1 MRIVVS
7 MDSFKGSLTS
17 LEAGNSVHD
26 GIRKADP
33 SACVTV
39 CPMADGGEGTVEALR
54 QGLGGDAVTVSVLGP
69 LGASV
74 AAAYCVLPDRRTAVM
89 EMAAAAGITLVD
101 PRKRD
106 VRRATT
112 YGVGQLILDAI
123 ARGCRHFILG
133 IGGSATN
140 DGGTGMLAALG
151 YEFLDLNGQKIPL
164 GAGGL
169 EQLHRISAENV
180 LPELA
185 ECTFR
190 IACDVTNPLC
200 GSNGC
205 SAVFGPQK
213 GATQDMIPKLDAW
226 LRNYG
231 KLAKTVSEK
240 ADPDYPGA
248 GAAGGLGFAFLTFTN
263 ATLEPGVEII
273 LSETGLEEKIRSA
286 DIVVTGEGRLDRQT
300 VMGKAPIGVAKLA
313 KKHDKKVIAF
323 CGCIGEGAEA
333 CLAHGIDA
341 YFPIVQTSVTTEEAL
356 KTENAYR
363 DLRDT
368 ACGVFRRMFAE
379 KS

>member
-1 MRIVVS
+1 M
-7 MDSFKGSLTS
+7 G
-17 LEAGNSVHD
+17 
-26 GIRKADP
+26 
-33 SACVTV
+33 
-39 CPMADGGEGTVEALR
+39 
-54 QGLGGDAVTVSVLGP
+54 
-69 LGASV
+69 
-74 AAAYCVLPDRRTAVM
+74 
-89 EMAAAAGITLVD
+89 
-101 PRKRD
+101 KR
-106 VRRATT
+106 
-112 YGVGQLILDAI
+112 
-123 ARGCRHFILG
+123 
-133 IGGSATN
+133 S
-140 DGGTGMLAALG
+140 
-151 YEFLDLNGQKIPL
+151 PL

-213 GATQDMIPKLDAW
+213 GATQDMIPQLDAW

-313 KKHDKKVIAF
+313 KKHGKKVIAF
-323 CGCIGEGAEA
+323 CGCLGEGAEA
-333 CLAHGIDA
+333 CLDHGIDA
-341 YFPIVQTSVTTEEAL
+341 YFPIVQTSATAEEAL
-356 KTENAYR
+356 RTENAYR

>member
-26 GIRKADP
+26 GIMKVDP

-54 QGLGGDAVTVSVLGP
+54 RGLGGDAVTVSVMGP

-74 AAAYCVLPDRRTAVM
+74 AAAYCILPDRRTAVM
-89 EMAAAAGITLVD
+89 EMAAAAGITLVATQE
-101 PRKRD
+101 RD

-151 YEFLDLNGQKIPL
+151 YEFLDRNGQKIPL
-164 GAGGL
+164 GAAGL

-213 GATQDMIPKLDAW
+213 GATQDMIPQLDAW

-313 KKHDKKVIAF
+313 KKHGKKVIAF
-323 CGCIGEGAEA
+323 CGCLGEGAEA

-341 YFPIVQTSVTTEEAL
+341 YFPIVQTSATAEEAL